1 MTEKMSN
8 VSITPSDV
16 LLAARGFSRASFLT
30 GAMLVPLGILSILA
44 PMISGIMVTMMLGM
58 ILIAAGA
65 IEMALSF
72 RMQEKFWKRLL
83 IFLAGLLIV
92 LAGTSMLRTPG
103 EGLSIITL
111 IIAFSFIGMG
121 ITNGLLALQNR
132 SEESWGWILFDGSI
146 SLLLGVF
153 ILAQWPVSG
162 AWALGFLVGVRL
174 LVHGLTLMALGTTG
188 GQLITHLQDAR
199 IDNLEKDLNSA
210 VQALQLT
217 QVILA
222 ENSMALLALDSE
234 LRKKVSSS
242 DVDPSIK
249 KLNLSLKEAR
259 EHMEKASDTAE
270 KSLAGSQKEAK
281 EVFENLQKN
290 ASEITQK
297 LKSELGM
304 G

>member
-1 MTEKMSN
+1 MNEKMSDL
-8 VSITPSDV
+8 SINPSDV

-174 LVHGLTLMALGTTG
+174 IVHGLTLMALGTTG
-188 GQLITHLQDAR
+188 RQLITHLQDVR
-199 IDNLEKDLNSA
+199 VDNLEKDLNSTI
-210 VQALQLT
+210 QALQLT

-259 EHMEKASDTAE
+259 NHMKKASDTAE
-270 KSLAGSQKEAK
+270 KSFAESQKEAK
-281 EVFENLQKN
+281 DVFENLQKN